1 MSNIRQPSDE
11 PFFLIRTLAVE
22 CGTGAFNRR
31 HAHPWGQLIYAA
43 SGVMTVWT
51 EAGSWAVPP
60 QRAVWVPPRVLHAT
74 RFSGACSLR
83 TLYARPDAPGERPAG
98 CTVVVVSPLMR
109 ELILRAV
116 EIGMLDEREPAHA
129 ALAMLVLEEVRRGE
143 VSSFDLP
150 APASAAAARAAGLVT
165 DGSFAQASA
174 AELARA
180 VGLSV
185 RTLERRFLEETGLS
199 FGRWRR
205 QARLQQALRD
215 LALGRPIK
223 TVAADAGYAGASAFT
238 AAFREAFGVTPA
250 RYFASEAR

>member
-1 MSNIRQPSDE
+1 MSQIRRPDDE
-11 PFFLIRTLAVE
+11 PFLLIRTLAAE
-22 CGTGAFNRR
+22 CGTGAVHRP
-31 HAHPWGQLIYAA
+31 HAHPWGQLIYSA

-51 EAGSWAVPP
+51 EAGSWVAPP
-60 QRAVWVPPRVLHAT
+60 QRAVWVPPGVAHAT

-83 TLYARPDAPGERPAG
+83 TLYVRPDAPGERPEG
-98 CTVVVVSPLMR
+98 CVVIDVSPLLR
-109 ELILRAV
+109 EMILRAV

-129 ALAMLVLEEVRRGE
+129 ALSRLILEEFRRRQ
-143 VSSFDLP
+143 VTPLDLP
-150 APASAAAARAAGLVT
+150 APVSAAAVRAAGLVT
-165 DGSFAQASA
+165 DGSFAQATA
-174 AELARA
+174 DELARA

-238 AAFREAFGVTPA
+238 SAFREAFGVTPA
-250 RYFASEAR
+250 RYFASGAP